1 MTRKGEFVL
10 RQLADE
16 YILIPYGTTTEKMN
30 RVLTLSETAAFI
42 YEQTGDAASEE
53 EIARRLGEA
62 YDVPA
67 EDVQEDVNAVA
78 AQTLQNCGVLGVPE
92 KRKIIFVICKNEE
105 DSI

>member
-42 YEQTGDAASEE
+42 YEQTGDA

-67 EDVQEDVNAVA
+67 EDVQEDVNAVL
-78 AQTLQNCGVLGVPE
+78 QTLQNCGVLE
-92 KRKIIFVICKNEE
+92 CA
-105 DSI
+105 

>member
-67 EDVQEDVNAVA
+67 EDGSRRMWWTMFMLRLSEPAFGFPMERY
-78 AQTLQNCGVLGVPE
+78 T
-92 KRKIIFVICKNEE
+92 
-105 DSI
+105 SITSASKHA

>member
-67 EDVQEDVNAVA
+67 EDVQEDAPCCRHCKIV
-78 AQTLQNCGVLGVPE
+78 GFWSVPE

>member
-10 RQLADE
+10 RQLAVE

-62 YDVPA
+62 YDVPSLHSLTFFFPMVGKA
-67 EDVQEDVNAVA
+67 II
-78 AQTLQNCGVLGVPE
+78 PE
-92 KRKIIFVICKNEE
+92 HFKMTIPYTCLSV
-105 DSI
+105 

>member
-30 RVLTLSETAAFI
+30 RVLTLSET
-42 YEQTGDAASEE
+42 EQTGDAASEE

-67 EDVQEDVNAVA
+67 EDVQEDVNAVL
-78 AQTLQNCGVLGVPE
+78 QTLQNCGVLE
-92 KRKIIFVICKNEE
+92 CA
-105 DSI
+105 

>member
-42 YEQTGDAASEE
+42 MNRQVMPRLR
-53 EIARRLGEA
+53 RRLPDG
-62 YDVPA
+62 
-67 EDVQEDVNAVA
+67 
-78 AQTLQNCGVLGVPE
+78 LE
-92 KRKIIFVICKNEE
+92 KLMMCRRRTCRRM
-105 DSI
+105 

>member
-62 YDVPA
+62 YDV
-67 EDVQEDVNAVA
+67 QEDVNAVL
-78 AQTLQNCGVLGVPE
+78 QTLQNCGVLE
-92 KRKIIFVICKNEE
+92 CA
-105 DSI
+105 

>member
-42 YEQTGDAASEE
+42 YEQTGDC
-53 EIARRLGEA
+53 
-62 YDVPA
+62 
-67 EDVQEDVNAVA
+67 
-78 AQTLQNCGVLGVPE
+78 QTAWRSL
-92 KRKIIFVICKNEE
+92 
-105 DSI
+105 